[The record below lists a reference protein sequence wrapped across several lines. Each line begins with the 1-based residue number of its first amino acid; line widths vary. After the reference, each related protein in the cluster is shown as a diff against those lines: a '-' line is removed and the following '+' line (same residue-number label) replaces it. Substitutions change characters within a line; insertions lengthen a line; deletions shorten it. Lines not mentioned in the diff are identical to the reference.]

1 MAREFK
7 KNRQYYKFSFYGFFK
22 NLRFFE
28 AFLMLFFLS
37 KGFEYWQIGLIYT
50 VREVTRNIFEIPSG
64 VFSDSIGRRSSLAFS
79 FGLYITSYL
88 VFYFSE
94 SYGIILTAM
103 FLFAMGDALRS
114 GTNKAMIY
122 SYLDHKGWSKDKAA
136 YYGGTRSWSQAGY
149 ALSALGGAAF
159 IWFSGSY
166 TILFLASVI
175 PAFTDM
181 LLILS
186 YPKKM
191 ERSPEAKQE
200 TSVLKAFR
208 STFMLLWKQMGK
220 LRFWHN
226 TNLVALHSGYYK
238 AVKDYLQPI
247 IASLAISIPLLS
259 SQSEVRREALWV
271 GLFYF
276 IIYGLSGIASQNSG
290 RFSDWLQKPVKALS
304 ISMYTG
310 LFLGAAGGIFAWLGM
325 TGASVALLTGIFLVE
340 NIRKPIGVG
349 NLADSTHAGSWT
361 SVLSLESQT
370 ASLYGA
376 LMAPLIG
383 IFADI
388 NGPGFGLAMMSG
400 IAILF
405 SLILDIAYKRKQTQ

>member
-1 MAREFK
+1 MAAGFE
-7 KNRQYYKFSFYGFFK
+7 KNRQYYKFSLYGFFK

-37 KGFEYWQIGLIYT
+37 KGLDYWQIGIIYT
-50 VREVTRNIFEIPSG
+50 VREVTRNIFEVPSG
-64 VFSDSIGRRSSLAFS
+64 VLSDSIGRRSSLAVS
-79 FGLYITSYL
+79 FILYIASYL
-88 VFYFSE
+88 VFYSSE
-94 SYGIILTAM
+94 SYGLILIAM
-103 FLFAMGDALRS
+103 FIFAVGDALRS

-122 SYLDHKGWSKDKAA
+122 SYLEHKGWSKDKAA
-136 YYGGTRSWSQAGY
+136 YYGNTRSWSQTGY
-149 ALSALGGAAF
+149 ALCSLGGAAF
-159 IWFSGSY
+159 IWFSGTY
-166 TILFLASVI
+166 NILFLASVV
-175 PAFTDM
+175 PAFLDM

-186 YPKKM
+186 YPRKM
-191 ERSPEAKQE
+191 ERSPDAHHE

-208 STFMLLWKQMGK
+208 GTFLLLWKQMGK
-220 LRFWHN
+220 LRFWHD

-247 IASLAISIPLLS
+247 IAGLAISIPLLS
-259 SQSEVRREALWV
+259 SESEMRREALWV
-271 GLFYF
+271 GVFYF
-276 IIYGLSGIASQNSG
+276 VIYSLSGLAARNSG
-290 RFSDWLQKPVKALS
+290 RFSDLIKNPAKALS

-310 LFLGAAGGIFAWLGM
+310 LLLGALGGVFAWQGM
-325 TGASVALLTGIFLVE
+325 TAVSVGLLAGIFLVE

-349 NLADSTHAGSWT
+349 NLADSTHAGSWS

-388 NGPGFGLAMMSG
+388 NGPGFGLLMMSV
-400 IAILF
+400 IAIVF
-405 SLILDIAYKRKQTQ
+405 SILLDIFYKHK